1 MSEEKRLNPIAD
13 ILASEVAELRQGRG
27 QAKHD
32 NEDFPEA
39 DKVKAIGEKV
49 GFVSR
54 DSAAAQQATAPQAV
68 EVRKPY
74 RWTTGRNRTVTIRAS
89 DETIN
94 LFDKVA
100 TKLNLQKGVVLERA
114 LAAFIRETGVDLN
127 D

>member
-1 MSEEKRLNPIAD
+1 MADEKRLNPIAD
-13 ILASEVAELRQGRG
+13 ILANEVEELRHGKG
-27 QAKHD
+27 QPQFD
-32 NEDFPEA
+32 NDDFPSA
-39 DKVKAIGEKV
+39 DKVKAVGERV

-54 DSAAAQQATAPQAV
+54 DSVAVKQDETQVAV

-74 RWTTGRNRTVTIRAS
+74 RWTTGRNRTTTIRAS

-100 TKLNLQKGVVLERA
+100 TKLKLQKGVVLERA
-114 LAAFIRETGVDLN
+114 LAAFIRETGVDVV

>member
-1 MSEEKRLNPIAD
+1 MADDKRLNPIAD
-13 ILASEVAELRQGRG
+13 ILASEVAELRQGKG
-27 QAKHD
+27 QAEYD
-32 NEDFPEA
+32 NGDFPPA
-39 DKVKAIGEKV
+39 DQVKAVGEKV

-54 DSAAAQQATAPQAV
+54 DSAPAHRDETQEAV

-74 RWTTGRNRTVTIRAS
+74 RWTTGRNRTTTIRAS

-100 TKLNLQKGVVLERA
+100 TKLKLQKGVVLERA
-114 LAAFIRETGVDLN
+114 LAAFIRETGVNVD

>member
-1 MSEEKRLNPIAD
+1 MADEKRLNPIAD

-27 QAKHD
+27 EAKYEND
-32 NEDFPEA
+32 DFPAA
-39 DKVKAIGEKV
+39 DKVKAVGEKV

-54 DSAAAQQATAPQAV
+54 DSTVAKQDEAPQKV

-74 RWTTGRNRTVTIRAS
+74 RWTTGRNRTTTIRAS

-100 TKLNLQKGVVLERA
+100 TRLNLQKGVVLERA
-114 LAAFIRETGVDLN
+114 LAAFIRETGVNVD